1 MNIEEHFT
9 QIYKNNSWHGI
20 ESKSGTGS
28 DLETTKILRPQLV
41 ELVDFLNIQTMVDIP
56 CGDFHWMK
64 EIVKDLNIDMYLGI
78 DIVKEMIE
86 SNKLKYESLESK
98 PKIWFSKASII
109 DTVLPQSDLIFSRD
123 CLVHFSYATAR
134 KILDNII
141 KSNSI
146 YLLMTTFTSKTRVYP
161 DILDGQWRA
170 INFEA
175 APFNLPP
182 PLRIINEGCTE
193 DNNNWTDKSLALWEI
208 SSLRG

>member
-41 ELVDFLNIQTMVDIP
+41 ELVNSLNIQTMVDIP
-56 CGDFHWMK
+56 CGDFYWMK
-64 EIVKDLNIDMYLGI
+64 EIIKDLNTDMYLGV
-78 DIVKEMIE
+78 DIVEEMIVI
-86 SNKLKYESLESK
+86 NKTKYENLESK

-109 DTVLPQSDLIFSRD
+109 NNPLPQSDLIFSRD

-141 KSNSI
+141 KSNST
-146 YLLMTTFTSKTRVYP
+146 YLLMTTFTSKTRAYP

-182 PLRIINEGCTE
+182 PLKIINEGCTE
-193 DNNNWTDKSLALWEI
+193 DNNNWPDKSLALWEI
-208 SSLRG
+208 SNLRG